1 VNETTTPQTTDP
13 ERPPEGGDE
22 RYPFRR
28 HRRFRRLR
36 PVVLRP
42 MGGPPV
48 FGRMEV
54 VAESGALLRCPRCFE
69 VGERLDLTICLA
81 GAVIPAKAR
90 VASVE
95 PVDGAGD
102 CAVGVEFRYLGD
114 GGADLLRSVI
124 ERRD

>member
-1 VNETTTPQTTDP
+1 VSETTTTPQTTDP
-13 ERPPEGGDE
+13 EPPPDGGDE

-36 PVVLRP
+36 PVVLQP

-69 VGERLDLTICLA
+69 IGERLDLTICLA

-90 VASVE
+90 VASAE
-95 PVDGAGD
+95 PVDGE